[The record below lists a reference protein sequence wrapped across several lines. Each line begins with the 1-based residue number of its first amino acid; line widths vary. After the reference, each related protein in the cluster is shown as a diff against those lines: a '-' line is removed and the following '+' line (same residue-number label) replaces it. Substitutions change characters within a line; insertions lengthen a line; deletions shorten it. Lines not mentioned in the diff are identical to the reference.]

1 MSEPFGGE
9 EFAWRTGGSQY
20 QLGEGARRGYIEGCL
35 FVIISGRLV
44 AERDEHVG
52 ELQAF
57 GAVEG
62 HYLGFATGQ
71 IDISIIM
78 VEDAYVGEAVVS
90 DYPYD
95 FV

>member
-44 AERDEHVG
+44 AERDEHVA

-57 GAVEG
+57 GAVDG
-62 HYLGFATGQ
+62 HYLGVGGVE
-71 IDISIIM
+71 IDVTFGRVCFPFYS
-78 VEDAYVGEAVVS
+78 DAL
-90 DYPYD
+90 
-95 FV
+95 